1 MTDAEKPDLT
11 TLTVQLLSAYVG
23 NNSVAA
29 EAFPDLIAKTRQ
41 ALAGETAPVV
51 ASAQDHFPAVSV
63 RKSLASPEHILS
75 MIDGKPYKTLK
86 RHIGLHGM
94 TPAEYRSRYGLPK
107 DYPMVAPV
115 YSEQRRATA
124 ARIGLGRKGRSSAES
139 VQSEQAVSDPTPA
152 PKPSPQPDTIPASA
166 DQAAPADGTAAPAIK
181 PRRGKLSIASAKG
194 QPKDTSTQKPR
205 AVKATKA
212 KPATPQDATDVGAS
226 KIESVPT
233 DETPIAPAARRP
245 RTKRDKPSAPVD
257 AAPVDNG
264 AAPAKRVGRPRKP
277 KDTEPVG

>member
-1 MTDAEKPDLT
+1 MEYSMTDAEKPDLT

-29 EAFPDLIAKTRQ
+29 EALPDLIAKTRH
-41 ALAGETAPVV
+41 ALSGETAPVV
-51 ASAQDHFPAVSV
+51 ASAPDPAPAVSV

-86 RHIGLHGM
+86 RHIGMHGM

-107 DYPMVAPV
+107 DYPMVAPA

-139 VQSEQAVSDPTPA
+139 IQSEQVVSDPTPA
-152 PKPSPQPDTIPASA
+152 PEPSPQPDTIAASA
-166 DQAAPADGTAAPAIK
+166 DLAAPAEGTTTPAVK
-181 PRRGKLSIASAKG
+181 PRRGKLSIASAQS
-194 QPKDTSTQKPR
+194 QPKDTSVQKPR
-205 AVKATKA
+205 AVKSPKA
-212 KPATPQDATDVGAS
+212 KPATPQDATEVAAS
-226 KIESVPT
+226 KIASVPA
-233 DETPIAPAARRP
+233 DETPLTPAAKRP
-245 RTKRDKPSAPVD
+245 RTKRDKPSAPID

-264 AAPAKRVGRPRKP
+264 AAPAKRIGRLRKP
-277 KDTEPVG
+277 

>member
-29 EAFPDLIAKTRQ
+29 EALPDLIAKTRQ
-41 ALAGETAPVV
+41 ALSGETAPVV
-51 ASAQDHFPAVSV
+51 ASTQDHVPAVTV

-86 RHIGLHGM
+86 RHIGMHGM

-115 YSEQRRATA
+115 YSEQRRASA

-139 VQSEQAVSDPTPA
+139 IQAEQVVSDPMPA
-152 PKPSPQPDTIPASA
+152 PEPSPQPDTIPASA
-166 DQAAPADGTAAPAIK
+166 DQAAPADVTAAPAVK
-181 PRRGKLSIASAKG
+181 TRRGKLSVASAKG
-194 QPKDTSTQKPR
+194 QPKDTSIQKPR
-205 AVKATKA
+205 ALKAPKA
-212 KPATPQDATDVGAS
+212 KPATPQDATEVAAS
-226 KIESVPT
+226 KIASVPA
-233 DETPIAPAARRP
+233 DETPLTPAAKRP

-264 AAPAKRVGRPRKP
+264 AAPAKRFGRPRKP
-277 KDTEPVG
+277 EDTEPVG

>member
-29 EAFPDLIAKTRQ
+29 EALPDLIAKTRQ
-41 ALAGETAPVV
+41 ALSGETAPVI
-51 ASAQDHFPAVSV
+51 ASAPDPVPAVSV

-86 RHIGLHGM
+86 RHIGMHGM

-107 DYPMVAPV
+107 DYPLVAPV

-139 VQSEQAVSDPTPA
+139 IQSEQVVSDPTPA
-152 PKPSPQPDTIPASA
+152 PAPPPQPDTIPASA
-166 DQAAPADGTAAPAIK
+166 DLAAPEKGTTTPAVK
-181 PRRGKLSIASAKG
+181 PRRGKLSIASAQS
-194 QPKDTSTQKPR
+194 QPKDTSVQKPR
-205 AVKATKA
+205 AVKSPKA
-212 KPATPQDATDVGAS
+212 KPATPQDATEVAAS
-226 KIESVPT
+226 KIVVPV
-233 DETPIAPAARRP
+233 DETPLTPAAKSPRP
-245 RTKRDKPSAPVD
+245 KRDKPSAPID

-264 AAPAKRVGRPRKP
+264 AAPAKRIGRPRKP
-277 KDTEPVG
+277 KDTGPVG